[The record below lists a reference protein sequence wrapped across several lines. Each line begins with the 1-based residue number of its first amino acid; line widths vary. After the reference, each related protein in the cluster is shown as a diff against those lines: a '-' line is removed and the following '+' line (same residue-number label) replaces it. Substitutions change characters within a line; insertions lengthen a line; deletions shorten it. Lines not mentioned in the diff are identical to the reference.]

1 MATSGVGAVGHCW
14 ATMLRS
20 PYDFEAEGG
29 GTGGAGMLAEAAA
42 VLAFA
47 AVEAASVLAPGG
59 GSVALETVVL
69 LSGLEL
75 LPGTGGGGLEIQ
87 LYLLLSTGIPYLTP
101 SENWLRRES

>member
-1 MATSGVGAVGHCW
+1 
-14 ATMLRS
+14 
-20 PYDFEAEGG
+20 
-29 GTGGAGMLAEAAA
+29 MLAEAAA

-47 AVEAASVLAPGG
+47 AVEASVLAPGG

-87 LYLLLSTGIPYLTP
+87 LYLLLSTGIPYLAASLNWFR
-101 SENWLRRES
+101 SES